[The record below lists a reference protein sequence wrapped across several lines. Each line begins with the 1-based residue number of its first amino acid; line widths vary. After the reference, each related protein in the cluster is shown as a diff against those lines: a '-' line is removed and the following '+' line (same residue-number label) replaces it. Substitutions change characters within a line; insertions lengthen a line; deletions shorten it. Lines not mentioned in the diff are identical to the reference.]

1 MKNLAIMAVLATA
14 ALAASAASATEVTVS
29 GSRDV
34 TQDNVTGYSVSVAQP
49 VTTSLTINAGFENTV
64 GKSGTNTDTATVGA
78 AYDVATVGPVT
89 LSGLGT
95 VGYADVQAGAMKGS
109 FVKFGAQAFMPIA
122 PNLSATM
129 SVVRQLGNSA
139 VNALD
144 HTEGTVGVRYVV
156 TKDIAVSGSAT
167 YYNNIPGQ
175 KMALGVS
182 YLF

>member
-1 MKNLAIMAVLATA
+1 MKKLAIMAVLATA
-14 ALAASAASATEVTVS
+14 ALAASATEVTVS

-49 VTTSLTINAGFENTV
+49 VTSSLTINAGFENTA
-64 GKSGTNTDTATVGA
+64 GKLGTNANTTTIGA
-78 AYDVATVGPVT
+78 EYDVATLGPVT

-95 VGYADVQAGAMKGS
+95 VGYADVQGGALKGS
-109 FVKFGAQAFMPIA
+109 FVKFGAQAFMPVVA
-122 PNLSATM
+122 NLSATV
-129 SVVRQLGNSA
+129 SVVRQLGTSA

-144 HTEGTVGVRYVV
+144 HTEGTVGLRYAA

-167 YYNNIPGQ
+167 YYDNIPGQ
-175 KMALGVS
+175 KLALGVS

>member
-1 MKNLAIMAVLATA
+1 MKKLAIMAVLATA
-14 ALAASAASATEVTVS
+14 ALAASATEVTVS

-34 TQDNVTGYSVSVAQP
+34 TQDNVTGYSLSVAQP

-64 GKSGTNTDTATVGA
+64 GKSGTNTDTTTVGVE
-78 AYDVATVGPVT
+78 YDIATLGPVT

-95 VGYADVQAGAMKGS
+95 VGYADVHSSKMTGS
-109 FVKFGAQAFMPIA
+109 FVKFGAQVFMPIA

-129 SVVRQLGNSA
+129 SVVRQLGNSV

-144 HTEGTVGVRYVV
+144 HTEGTVGVRYAV

-167 YYNNIPGQ
+167 YYDNVPGQ
-175 KMALGVS
+175 KLALGVS
-182 YLF
+182 YAF